1 MANFRPVKGTLGVL
15 RAGIALLTRK
25 EALVMVA
32 LFGASVIV
40 GLLDATAVTLVL
52 PLVQS
57 ILEPELLQT
66 SAFFGPAAAWLGF
79 EWNPTVFPWLAG
91 ILMGLIVIS
100 AIATV
105 FVNWISDLQSAYC
118 RNRLGNEVMQRL
130 LDAPY
135 LWFLGKNSAALAR
148 LVLSD
153 VATWRN
159 NFLQS
164 LLQIGQSLLLI
175 ILPSAAVIA
184 LAPSFGLIALAV
196 VGALALAIA
205 LLIRPRIQKTAAQQ
219 KENMNHTWHELL
231 QTLGGIRE
239 VKVSNRASFFTNR
252 LQRHYRLGN
261 RYMIIN
267 RFFSGLSPTAILTLG
282 QVGFISAALVLW
294 AAGLPGTEVTAQLA
308 MLAVVISR
316 VIPAINRATNS
327 FNTLVASVPFV
338 EGLLVTLREIDD
350 ATRNYS
356 NRGGGE
362 PVPRKWGV
370 IRLTD
375 VHFQYPGA
383 AVASLDGLNF
393 ELERGKRYGL
403 VGTSGAGKSTL
414 VNLLLGLFQPT
425 GGIISIDGKPLNT
438 IQLCQW
444 QERIGYVPQDV
455 FLLDDS
461 LHANIVF
468 GDSDFAV
475 NDDRLREAIHQ
486 ARLAEVIC
494 SLPWGLETWM
504 GERGRRL
511 SGGQAQRV
519 AIARALY
526 RSPDIVLLDEAT
538 SALDTITEAEIQAA
552 FDALGGNVLAIAV
565 AHRVSSLRNCHSII
579 LLDGGRVHDIGSYEE
594 LLERNALFR
603 GLAANPT
610 GKEV

>member
-1 MANFRPVKGTLGVL
+1 
-15 RAGIALLTRK
+15 
-25 EALVMVA
+25 
-32 LFGASVIV
+32 
-40 GLLDATAVTLVL
+40 
-52 PLVQS
+52 
-57 ILEPELLQT
+57 
-66 SAFFGPAAAWLGF
+66 
-79 EWNPTVFPWLAG
+79 
-91 ILMGLIVIS
+91 VIS

-105 FVNWISDLQSAYC
+105 FVKWISDMQSAYC
-118 RNRLGNEVMQRL
+118 RNRLGNEVVQRL

-135 LWFLGKNSAALAR
+135 LWFLGKNTAALAR

-153 VATWRN
+153 IVAWRN

-184 LAPSFGLIALAV
+184 LAPSYGLVALAV
-196 VGALALAIA
+196 VGALALAVA
-205 LLIRPRIQKTAAQQ
+205 LLIRPRIQKTADQQ
-219 KENMNHTWHELL
+219 KENMNHTWFGLL
-231 QTLGGIRE
+231 QILGGIRE
-239 VKVSNRASFFTNR
+239 VKVSNRASFFTNQ
-252 LQRHYRLGN
+252 LQRHYSLGN
-261 RYMIIN
+261 RYMVTN
-267 RFFSGLSPTAILTLG
+267 RFLSGLSPMVILTLG
-282 QVGFISAALVLW
+282 QVGFISAGLVLW
-294 AAGLPGTEVTAQLA
+294 SAGLPGTEVTAQLA

-316 VIPAINRATNS
+316 VIPAINTATNS

-356 NRGGGE
+356 KRGDGD
-362 PVPRKWGV
+362 PAPREWSV

-414 VNLLLGLFQPT
+414 VNLLLGLLQPT
-425 GGIISIDGKPLNT
+425 GGIISIDGKSLNT
-438 IQLCQW
+438 IELCQW
-444 QERIGYVPQDV
+444 QERIGYVPQDP

-461 LHANIVF
+461 LRANIVF

-475 NDDRLREAIHQ
+475 NDDRLWGAIHQ
-486 ARLAEVIC
+486 AHLSEVVS
-494 SLPWGLETWM
+494 SLPEGLGTSM

-538 SALDTITEAEIQAA
+538 SALDSITEADIQAS
-552 FDALGGNVLAIAV
+552 FDALGENVLGIAV
-565 AHRVSSLRNCHSII
+565 THRVSGLRNCHFII
-579 LLDGGRVHDIGSYEE
+579 VLDRGKVQDMGSYDE
-594 LLERNALFR
+594 LLERNVLFR
-603 GLAANPT
+603 DLAGHPP
-610 GKEV
+610 GKEA